1 MNSGANIAVDP
12 SSAFISAASQK
23 DPLTFHQ
30 GVNSANTA
38 TTMSHSTIVECFIYI
53 TCYYLSFIFLGRR
66 CFGQIQFM
74 QKWQI
79 SRATA
84 MDIACKTISGGFA
97 IFSTVFGII
106 ILWTSAQYTP
116 SREDKAS
123 FFLDRVMVWA
133 MSYFLYDI
141 FAMYTVYL
149 ARNDAKVIE
158 TQYMNSNGSEPTELE
173 KRMII
178 ARGNSH
184 NVNGHCDSSSVL
196 SKELLT
202 TFTKKGNDNEV
213 SSSNKH
219 LRNECDKSRDTF
231 TDDLNG
237 VSMSVVIN
245 NQKSFRTYIEDNPL
259 IFAHHAL
266 IGLVLIPMMSL
277 KYSRH
282 EPGDMMI
289 AAALIMEA
297 STPFVSFRSVL
308 SQLHGMRHSRTYII
322 NGVAM
327 VIAFF
332 TCRILIYPIFYTAY
346 GIQRNI
352 TMFQAILRTPWHCS
366 LWMIMTLMP
375 QLYWF
380 RIMFIGALKVV
391 REDKM
396 CSSSTSDIRNTADSE
411 LYLTKSANKERFHK
425 KEKKQ

>member
-1 MNSGANIAVDP
+1 
-12 SSAFISAASQK
+12 
-23 DPLTFHQ
+23 
-30 GVNSANTA
+30 
-38 TTMSHSTIVECFIYI
+38 
-53 TCYYLSFIFLGRR
+53 
-66 CFGQIQFM
+66 
-74 QKWQI
+74 
-79 SRATA
+79 
-84 MDIACKTISGGFA
+84 
-97 IFSTVFGII
+97 
-106 ILWTSAQYTP
+106 
-116 SREDKAS
+116 
-123 FFLDRVMVWA
+123 MVWA

-149 ARNDAKVIE
+149 ARSDAKVVE
-158 TQYMNSNGSEPTELE
+158 THYTNSNGSEPTELE
-173 KRMII
+173 KRINI
-178 ARGNSH
+178 ARINLQ
-184 NVNGHCDSSSVL
+184 NVNGNCDSSSVL

-202 TFTKKGNDNEV
+202 TFTDKANENEV
-213 SSSNKH
+213 SPSKPSNKH
-219 LRNECDKSRDTF
+219 LRNECDKSRDTL
-231 TDDLNG
+231 TNG
-237 VSMSVVIN
+237 VSTSVIIN
-245 NQKSFRTYIEDNPL
+245 KQKSFRTYIEDNPL

-308 SQLHGMRHSRTYII
+308 SQLHGMRHSRTYIV

-396 CSSSTSDIRNTADSE
+396 CSSSTSDIRNIADSD
-411 LYLTKSANKERFHK
+411 LYLTKSGNKDKFHK